1 MPRTPHPLASVEQIY
16 APPSRQDGVPAELE
30 GDLRVVG
37 CMLIQEAGVM
47 LSLPQSTMATAQ
59 VVFHRF
65 FYVSSMLSFGVNVS
79 YRHVS
84 SELTSGPQCCVPL
97 PRDEAE

>member
-1 MPRTPHPLASVEQIY
+1 MPRTPHPLASAEQIFST
-16 APPSRQDGVPAELE
+16 PSRQDGVPAELE
-30 GDLRVVG
+30 GDLRVAG

-47 LSLPQSTMATAQ
+47 LALPQSTMATAQ

-79 YRHVS
+79 WSPHYK
-84 SELTSGPQCCVPL
+84 LTRRTCPSRASTSRQS
-97 PRDEAE
+97 

>member
-16 APPSRQDGVPAELE
+16 SPPSRQDGVPAELE
-30 GDLRVVG
+30 SDLRVAG

-65 FYVSSMLSFGVNVS
+65 FYVSSMMSFGVYVS
-79 YRHVS
+79 CP
-84 SELTSGPQCCVPL
+84 ELTELTAGSQRRVPL